1 LEFLGKGNV
10 ILCDNDDV
18 IIDCLIR
25 HKFRERSIIPKE
37 KYKYPNM
44 EYDVFNLNKK
54 NLIDLFKNSKKDKIV
69 TSFAVELGL
78 GGVYSEEV
86 CLLSNIDKN
95 SKVKVGLCNIFAMHA
110 TAAIIINEN
119 ADPNICLDT
128 IDSLND
134 LIPAGKWRH
143 DKLDGNAD
151 AHIKSTI
158 LGPSET
164 IPITNGK
171 LQLGTWQAISLVEL
185 DGPRN
190 NRKFIVTV
198 IP

>member
-1 LEFLGKGNV
+1 MQQ
-10 ILCDNDDV
+10 
-18 IIDCLIR
+18 IITI
-25 HKFRERSIIPKE
+25 STT
-37 KYKYPNM
+37 
-44 EYDVFNLNKK
+44 KK
-54 NLIDLFKNSKKDKIV
+54 QELIDIINKVNAIVKK
-69 TSFAVELGL
+69 
-78 GGVYSEEV
+78 SE
-86 CLLSNIDKN
+86 
-95 SKVKVGLCNIFAMHA
+95 VKEGLCNIFAMHA

-164 IPITNGK
+164 VPIKNGE
-171 LQLGTWQAISLVEL
+171 LQLGTWQAISLFEL
-185 DGPRN
+185 DGPRQ
-190 NRKFIVTV
+190 NRKIVITI
-198 IP
+198 IPE